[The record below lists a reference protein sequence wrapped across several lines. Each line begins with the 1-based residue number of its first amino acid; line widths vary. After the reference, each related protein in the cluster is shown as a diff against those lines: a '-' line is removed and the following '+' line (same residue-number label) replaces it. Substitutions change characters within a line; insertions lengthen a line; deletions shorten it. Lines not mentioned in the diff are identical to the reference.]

1 MKSGIYFH
9 TLRCMVE
16 TVADLIRKAGG
27 VDAIAAASKRTRKPV
42 MADAVH
48 KWRRNGIPDEH
59 WGIFV
64 EAGVEVEAIF
74 KANERLRAADKRS
87 RQVA

>member
-1 MKSGIYFH
+1 MAQ
-9 TLRCMVE
+9 

-27 VDAIAAASKRTRKPV
+27 VDAIASASKRTRKPV

-64 EAGVEVEAIF
+64 AAGVEVEAIF
-74 KANERLRAADKRS
+74 KANERLRASEKRS
-87 RQVA
+87 HQVGVPRVSVRSFG